1 VTNSEFRSAFEEH
14 KEAVYRF
21 AWRMTG
27 SPSTAEDVTH
37 DVFMAL
43 LRRPD
48 AFDANRGRL
57 RPFLLAITRNL
68 VLKQWRDERRWEPI
82 DDDQFVAEPVDLHA
96 GETAQIVAEAVGKL
110 PPLQREAL
118 VLAEYEDL
126 SLAEIAQATDCE
138 VGTVKS
144 RLHRA
149 KENLRRMLAPLKE
162 ETKEGSTYGTAK

>member
-1 VTNSEFRSAFEEH
+1 
-14 KEAVYRF
+14 
-21 AWRMTG
+21 
-27 SPSTAEDVTH
+27 
-37 DVFMAL
+37 
-43 LRRPD
+43 
-48 AFDANRGRL
+48 
-57 RPFLLAITRNL
+57 
-68 VLKQWRDERRWEPI
+68 
-82 DDDQFVAEPVDLHA
+82 
-96 GETAQIVAEAVGKL
+96 
-110 PPLQREAL
+110 LQREAL